1 MNLLHKLLGQN
12 DKRLG
17 TTLMLSV
24 VGTLALSACDRTS
37 STAVAPPA
45 IAPEATF
52 VKMVQRTHAL
62 RDADAKGWIDDI
74 LTSLDDVKM
83 PRTNESMCAVM
94 AVIEQESGYKEDPP
108 VAGLSTL
115 LANKIKKMGSNLAL
129 RLALEV
135 RLDQAMSTGKT
146 FREGIKQ
153 IKTERDLSNWYT
165 EFTESRYTSPILKY
179 MGKSVDDVV
188 STVGSMQVSIDY
200 ARKVAA
206 SLGQSS
212 MNMRETLYTRKG
224 GVLFG
229 TAHLFYYPTHYT
241 DMLYRFA
248 DFNAG
253 HYASRNAG
261 FQTMVSQ
268 LTGKPLNADGDLIE
282 HQADNPN
289 SVSET
294 QNAVMQLLAKK
305 MPNITAQTIQ
315 QDLALEK
322 SLDFESTVTYQTVA
336 QLYAQKY
343 KKVLSQQL
351 PKISLKSE
359 KITRN
364 LTTEWYANSVNRRYQ
379 QCLSVAQRANY

>member
-1 MNLLHKLLGQN
+1 MKPLHLKHDWRLSLLLCA
-12 DKRLG
+12 
-17 TTLMLSV
+17 TAV
-24 VGTLALSACDRTS
+24 LSACDQLPS
-37 STAVAPPA
+37 ANNAPAV

-52 VKMVQRTHAL
+52 AKMIQKTHAL
-62 RDADAKGWIDDI
+62 READAKAWVDDI
-74 LTSLDDVKM
+74 LSSLDDVKM

-146 FREGIKQ
+146 FREGMKLV
-153 IKTERDLSNWYT
+153 KTERDLSKWYT

-188 STVGSMQVSIDY
+188 STVGSMQVSLDY
-200 ARKVAA
+200 ARKVAP

-224 GVLFG
+224 GVLYG
-229 TAHLFYYPTHYT
+229 TAHLFYYPTHYS
-241 DMLYRFA
+241 DMIYRFA

-261 FQTMVSQ
+261 FQAMVSQ

-282 HQADNPN
+282 HEVENPN
-289 SVSET
+289 QVSKT
-294 QNAVMQLLAKK
+294 QSAVMQLFAKK
-305 MPNITAQTIQ
+305 LPTMTVQSIA

-322 SLDFESTVTYQTVA
+322 SLDFENTTTYQTVA

-343 KKVLSQQL
+343 KKVIAQQI

-379 QCLSVAQRANY
+379 QCLAVAQRANY

>member
-1 MNLLHKLLGQN
+1 
-12 DKRLG
+12 
-17 TTLMLSV
+17 
-24 VGTLALSACDRTS
+24 
-37 STAVAPPA
+37 
-45 IAPEATF
+45 
-52 VKMVQRTHAL
+52 
-62 RDADAKGWIDDI
+62 
-74 LTSLDDVKM
+74 
-83 PRTNESMCAVM
+83 
-94 AVIEQESGYKEDPP
+94 
-108 VAGLSTL
+108 
-115 LANKIKKMGSNLAL
+115 
-129 RLALEV
+129 
-135 RLDQAMSTGKT
+135 
-146 FREGIKQ
+146 
-153 IKTERDLSNWYT
+153 
-165 EFTESRYTSPILKY
+165 
-179 MGKSVDDVV
+179 
-188 STVGSMQVSIDY
+188 MQVSIDY

>member
-52 VKMVQRTHAL
+52 VKMVQRTHSL

-212 MNMRETLYTRKG
+212 INMRETLYTRKG

>member
-1 MNLLHKLLGQN
+1 MKPLRLKHDWRLSALLCV
-12 DKRLG
+12 
-17 TTLMLSV
+17 TAV
-24 VGTLALSACDRTS
+24 LSACDQLPSADNTP
-37 STAVAPPA
+37 AV

-52 VKMVQRTHAL
+52 AKMIQKTHAL
-62 RDADAKGWIDDI
+62 READAKAWVDDI
-74 LTSLDDVKM
+74 LSSLDDVKM
-83 PRTNESMCAVM
+83 ARTNESMCAVM

-115 LANKIKKMGSNLAL
+115 LANKIKKMGGNLAL

-135 RLDQAMSTGKT
+135 RLNQAMSTGKT
-146 FREGIKQ
+146 FREGMKLV
-153 IKTERDLSNWYT
+153 KTERDLSKWYT

-188 STVGSMQVSIDY
+188 STVGSMQVSLDY
-200 ARKVAA
+200 ARKVAP

-224 GVLFG
+224 GVLYG
-229 TAHLFYYPTHYT
+229 TAHLFYYPTNYS
-241 DMLYRFA
+241 DMMYRFA

-261 FQTMVSQ
+261 FQAMVSQ
-268 LTGKPLNADGDLIE
+268 LLGKPLNADGDLIA
-282 HQADNPN
+282 HQPEN
-289 SVSET
+289 SNQVSQT
-294 QNAVMQLLAKK
+294 QNAVMQLFAKK
-305 MPNITAQTIQ
+305 MPTMTVQSIA

-322 SLDFESTVTYQTVA
+322 SLDFEKTTTYQTVA
-336 QLYAQKY
+336 QWYAQKY
-343 KKVLSQQL
+343 KKVIAQQI

-379 QCLSVAQRANY
+379 QCLAVAQRATQSN

>member
-1 MNLLHKLLGQN
+1 MKPLHLKHDWRLSALLCA
-12 DKRLG
+12 
-17 TTLMLSV
+17 TAV
-24 VGTLALSACDRTS
+24 LSACDRLPS
-37 STAVAPPA
+37 ASNAPAV
-45 IAPEATF
+45 IAPEAAF
-52 VKMVQRTHAL
+52 AKMIQKTHAL
-62 RDADAKGWIDDI
+62 READAKAWVGDI
-74 LTSLDDVKM
+74 LSSLDDVKM
-83 PRTNESMCAVM
+83 ARTNESMCAVM

-146 FREGIKQ
+146 FREGMKLV
-153 IKTERDLSNWYT
+153 KTERDLSKWYT

-188 STVGSMQVSIDY
+188 STVGSMQVSSDY
-200 ARKVAA
+200 ARKIAP

-224 GVLFG
+224 GVLYG
-229 TAHLFYYPTHYT
+229 TAHLFYYPTNYS
-241 DMLYRFA
+241 DMIYRFA

-261 FQTMVSQ
+261 FQAMVSQ
-268 LTGKPLNADGDLIE
+268 LSGKPLNADGDLIA
-282 HQADNPN
+282 HQPEN
-289 SVSET
+289 SNQVSQT
-294 QNAVMQLLAKK
+294 QNAVMQLFAKK
-305 MPNITAQTIQ
+305 MPTMTVQSIA

-322 SLDFESTVTYQTVA
+322 SLDFEKTTTYQTVA
-336 QLYAQKY
+336 QWYAQKY
-343 KKVLSQQL
+343 KKVIAQQI

-379 QCLSVAQRANY
+379 QCLAVAQRATQSN

>member
-1 MNLLHKLLGQN
+1 MIQK
-12 DKRLG
+12 
-17 TTLMLSV
+17 
-24 VGTLALSACDRTS
+24 
-37 STAVAPPA
+37 
-45 IAPEATF
+45 
-52 VKMVQRTHAL
+52 THAL
-62 RDADAKGWIDDI
+62 READAKAWVDDI
-74 LTSLDDVKM
+74 LSSLDDVKM
-83 PRTNESMCAVM
+83 ARTNESMCAVM

-146 FREGIKQ
+146 FREGMKLV
-153 IKTERDLSNWYT
+153 KTERDLSKWYT

-188 STVGSMQVSIDY
+188 STVGSMQVSLDY
-200 ARKVAA
+200 ARKIAP

-224 GVLFG
+224 GVLYG
-229 TAHLFYYPTHYT
+229 TAHLFYYPTNYS
-241 DMLYRFA
+241 DMIYRFA

-261 FQTMVSQ
+261 FQAMVSQ
-268 LTGKPLNADGDLIE
+268 LSGKPLNADGDLIA
-282 HQADNPN
+282 HQPEN
-289 SVSET
+289 SNQVSQT
-294 QNAVMQLLAKK
+294 QNAVMQLFAKK
-305 MPNITAQTIQ
+305 MPTMTVQSIA

-322 SLDFESTVTYQTVA
+322 NLDFEKTTTYQTVA
-336 QLYAQKY
+336 QWYAQKY
-343 KKVLSQQL
+343 KKVIAQQI

-379 QCLSVAQRANY
+379 QCLAVAQRATQSN

>member
-1 MNLLHKLLGQN
+1 MKPLHLKHDWRLSALLCA
-12 DKRLG
+12 
-17 TTLMLSV
+17 TAV
-24 VGTLALSACDRTS
+24 LSACDRLPSVGNT
-37 STAVAPPA
+37 PPT

-52 VKMVQRTHAL
+52 AKMIQKTHAL
-62 RDADAKGWIDDI
+62 READANAWVDDI
-74 LTSLDDVKM
+74 LSSLDDVKM
-83 PRTNESMCAVM
+83 ARTNESMCAVM

-146 FREGIKQ
+146 FREGMKLV
-153 IKTERDLSNWYT
+153 KTERDLSKWYT

-188 STVGSMQVSIDY
+188 STVGSMQVSLDY
-200 ARKVAA
+200 ARKIAP

-224 GVLFG
+224 GVLYG
-229 TAHLFYYPTHYT
+229 TAHLFYYPTNYS
-241 DMLYRFA
+241 DMIYRFA

-261 FQTMVSQ
+261 FQAMVSQ
-268 LTGKPLNADGDLIE
+268 LSGKPLNADGDLIA
-282 HQADNPN
+282 HQPEN
-289 SVSET
+289 SNQVSQT
-294 QNAVMQLLAKK
+294 QNAVMQLFAKK
-305 MPNITAQTIQ
+305 MPTMTVQSIA

-322 SLDFESTVTYQTVA
+322 NLDFEKTTTYQTVA
-336 QLYAQKY
+336 QWYAQKY
-343 KKVLSQQL
+343 KKVIAQQI

-379 QCLSVAQRANY
+379 QCLAVAQRATQSN